1 MKIVKSFLSMV
12 VLGAGATVGTFLAKE
27 GIEIVRDPFK
37 RAEVEQKIKSIKN
50 AILKKD
56 EES

>member
-1 MKIVKSFLSMV
+1 MV